1 MIPAHKVY
9 INDRPLWFNGIYDKN
24 KMIPDGMEVLS
35 SETHSLEEVVHMLEH
50 SKSKGIVFLSENP
63 EQSWKSFVYPYTLI
77 EAAGGLVKNEK
88 GEYLFIFR
96 RGKWDLPKG
105 KAEYDES
112 IAETA
117 YREVQEECG
126 LKVLELKEELCK
138 TFHTYSEKG
147 KHILKK
153 THWFKMDSLSTEKLI
168 PQTEEDITKIKW
180 LNAEEIREKVVGDTF
195 GSVREILGLVG
206 I

>member
-1 MIPAHKVY
+1 M
-9 INDRPLWFNGIYDKN
+9 
-24 KMIPDGMEVLS
+24 
-35 SETHSLEEVVHMLEH
+35 
-50 SKSKGIVFLSENP
+50 
-63 EQSWKSFVYPYTLI
+63 
-77 EAAGGLVKNEK
+77 
-88 GEYLFIFR
+88 
-96 RGKWDLPKG
+96 
-105 KAEYDES
+105 
-112 IAETA
+112 
-117 YREVQEECG
+117 QEECG